1 VRVLVVEDHAR
12 LATTVATVLRREGM
26 AVDIAFDGREALAR
40 TALSSYDVIVL
51 DRDLPLVHG
60 DDVCRSL
67 VREGHPSAVLML
79 TAAGAIEERV
89 EGLGLGADDY
99 LSKPFALA
107 ELVARIRAL
116 ARRGRRSLPPILIH
130 GDLELDSS
138 QRLVRRAGEPV
149 ALSPKEFGV
158 LELLLS
164 AEGAVV
170 STEQIL
176 ERVWD
181 EATDPFTN
189 TVRMTLSRLRSKL
202 GDPPVIETIASA
214 GYRIGELG

>member
-1 VRVLVVEDHAR
+1 
-12 LATTVATVLRREGM
+12 
-26 AVDIAFDGREALAR
+26 
-40 TALSSYDVIVL
+40 
-51 DRDLPLVHG
+51 
-60 DDVCRSL
+60 
-67 VREGHPSAVLML
+67 ML

-116 ARRGRRSLPPILIH
+116 ARRGRRSLPPTLVH

-138 QRLVRRAGEPV
+138 YRLVKRAGE
-149 ALSPKEFGV
+149 AITLSPKEFGV
-158 LELLLS
+158 LQLLLS

-170 STEQIL
+170 SSEQIL

-181 EATDPFTN
+181 DATDPFTN
-189 TVRMTLSRLRSKL
+189 TVRMTVSRLRAKL

-214 GYRIGELG
+214 GYRIGELR

>member
-1 VRVLVVEDHAR
+1 MVEDHAR

-26 AVDIAFDGREALAR
+26 AVDVAFDGREALSR
-40 TALSSYDVIVL
+40 TALSTYDVIVL
-51 DRDLPLVHG
+51 DRDLPVLHG
-60 DDVCRSL
+60 DEVCRSL
-67 VREGHPSAVLML
+67 VAEGCPSAVLML

-89 EGLGLGADDY
+89 EGLDLGADDY
-99 LSKPFALA
+99 LSKPFAIA
-107 ELVARIRAL
+107 ELAARIRAL
-116 ARRGRRSLPPILIH
+116 ARRERRSLPPVLIH

-138 QRLVRRAGEPV
+138 QRLVTRAGEPI

-158 LELLLS
+158 LQLLLG

-170 STEQIL
+170 SSEQIL

-189 TVRMTLSRLRSKL
+189 TVRMTVSRLRGKL

-214 GYRIGELG
+214 GYRIRELR